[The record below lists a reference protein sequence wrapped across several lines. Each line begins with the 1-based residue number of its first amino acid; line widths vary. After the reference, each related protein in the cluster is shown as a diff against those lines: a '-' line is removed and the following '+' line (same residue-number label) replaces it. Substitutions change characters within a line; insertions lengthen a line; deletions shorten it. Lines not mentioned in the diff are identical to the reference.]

1 MRIRAALL
9 HEPGRP
15 VAVEEVEL
23 DAPKRDE
30 VLVRIAAAGVCH
42 SDVRLADGQLGA
54 GRWPV
59 VLGHEG
65 AGVVETVGA
74 GVTHVMPGDHVALCF
89 VPACRSCRYCL
100 AGRPNLCV
108 VVGEAGAR
116 GTLLDGTSRLRLPD
130 GSTLQHGLRTACFA
144 DYAVVAAGG
153 AVSIPRELPL
163 WQAALLGCGVVTG
176 MGAVRNA
183 ARVQAR
189 DSAAVVGCGGVG
201 LQVIAALRVAGA
213 SPIVAV
219 DRVPKKLELARAY
232 GATHGIASEPND
244 VVSEIRRLSDDGVDF
259 AFEVVGR
266 AETIRLAWDL
276 IRPGGTAV
284 VVGLA
289 PDGVEASVPAIEFL
303 SEKTLRGSYYGSGD
317 PAAELPGLAATGD
330 VLVAFADGELVAA
343 LALADGLLV
352 SDPFRRT
359 DRVIALLHL
368 RRRQLAQAE
377 RPRVLARLGMLR
389 ARHS

>member
-1 MRIRAALL
+1 MRIRAAVL

-130 GSTLQHGLRTACFA
+130 DSTLQHGLRTACFA

-219 DRVPKKLELARAY
+219 DRVPEKLELARAY

-317 PAAELPGLAATGD
+317 PAAELPGLAALA
-330 VLVAFADGELVAA
+330 VSGELDLAGVVTSVEPLEAVGDA
-343 LALADGLLV
+343 LE
-352 SDPFRRT
+352 R
-359 DRVIALLHL
+359 L
-368 RRRQLAQAE
+368 RRGEGARTVLIVDEELA
-377 RPRVLARLGMLR
+377 GYD
-389 ARHS
+389 